1 MSLFS
6 MSPFSMSLFSIS
18 LFSMSL
24 FSISFCSHCELP
36 NGEAA
41 WVDIVSDDVCF
52 KEKKVAAFP
61 AFSEDVSVFVNYP
74 QAIEALHKEAAQFV
88 KGMTGGAV
96 RFMSDAL
103 FLSMFV

>member
-1 MSLFS
+1 MWN
-6 MSPFSMSLFSIS
+6 
-18 LFSMSL
+18 
-24 FSISFCSHCELP
+24 
-36 NGEAA
+36 NGVAA

-96 RFMSDAL
+96 RLMAESLRVGWLLDGCWMIDRCSMLDQCSMLVQCL
-103 FLSMFV
+103 FNACLMRV

>member
-6 MSPFSMSLFSIS
+6 MS

-96 RFMSDAL
+96 RFMSDAF